1 MAGVATE
8 LRASGHEVT
17 ARWIRQID
25 GPAPERA
32 VHDLADIVFADALVL
47 FTENLPKKV
56 RFSTRGDR
64 HVAFGYA
71 LKAGRKLFVVGPQES
86 LFHGL
91 PNVLR
96 FDEVDEMIRYLA
108 EFGSGRY
115 PCEEGGR

>member
-8 LRASGHEVT
+8 LRAVGHEVT
-17 ARWIRQID
+17 TRWIRHE
-25 GPAPERA
+25 GEPHPGEA
-32 VHDLADIVFADALVL
+32 VHDLTDILFADALVL

-71 LKAGRKLFVVGPQES
+71 LKAGRKLFVVGPRES
-86 LFHGL
+86 LFHQL

-96 FDEVDEMIRYLA
+96 FDEIEEMIRYLA

-115 PCEEGGR
+115 PCEESVT